1 MSDKF
6 IVEGALCTCKFG
18 TAPARLI
25 ILSPDRAHMNGGKS
39 IADTMNIGNVFQPPG
54 FAMCNSTYPP
64 KPCVPAV
71 IQWSGAFDQ
80 IKFNRVTSPLLSTS
94 KGTCAL
100 GCPHCIEFIKEG
112 QTAMPGAGQMNS
124 AAADFQGDMD
134 PLGES
139 LALYE
144 NQIEAFGKIM
154 LR

>member
-1 MSDKF
+1 MTDKF
-6 IVEGALCTCKFG
+6 IVEGALCACKFG

-25 ILSPDRAHMNGGKS
+25 VLSPDRAHMNGGKS
-39 IADTMNIGNVFQPPG
+39 IADTMNLGNVFRPPG

-71 IQWSGAFDQ
+71 TRWSGAFDR
-80 IKFNRVTSPLLSTS
+80 IRFNRAASPLLPVS

-100 GCPHCIEFIKEG
+100 GCPHCIEFIEEG
-112 QTAMPGAGQMNS
+112 QMAIPGAGQMNL
-124 AAADFQGDMD
+124 AAAGFQGDLD

-139 LALYE
+139 LALHE
-144 NQIEAFGKIM
+144 DRIEAFKRIM